1 MTVNV
6 LIEGNLKDGE
16 RDGFTDICREAF
28 KVTRAFDGC
37 KHIDL
42 VCNTEDGNHWFFN
55 ETWESKA
62 QYDKYLKFR
71 TEDGTLEAIAGLC
84 EARPSIKIF
93 DIIDT
98 SLIVYLQSS
107 TPD

>member
-6 LIEGNLKDGE
+6 FVEGQLKVGE
-16 RDGFTDICREAF
+16 RDWFTEICREAF
-28 KVTRAFDGC
+28 KVTRDFDGC

-42 VCNTEDGNHWFFN
+42 VYNTEDGNSWVFN
-55 ETWESKA
+55 ETWESKDH
-62 QYDKYLKFR
+62 YDKYLKFR

-84 EARPSIKIF
+84 EEAPSIKNF

-98 SLIVYLQSS
+98 
-107 TPD
+107 

>member
-1 MTVNV
+1 MMTVNV
-6 LIEGNLKDGE
+6 LIEGSLKDGE

-42 VCNTEDGNHWFFN
+42 VYNTEDGNHWFFN

-84 EARPSIKIF
+84 EAPPSIKIF
-93 DIIDT
+93 DIINT
-98 SLIVYLQSS
+98 
-107 TPD
+107 